1 MFNKERL
8 INIMEEKDISAYKLW
23 KLSGV
28 AQSTISDILN
38 KDDKNPTAKTLQK
51 IADALGVSVD
61 EFFKSD
67 DDKNNINNKVHNSSL
82 GFSTPEE
89 AIKFIL
95 EQPTIMGFGGFDI
108 NKMSDDEIMDFANE
122 LLRQLQL
129 ISYKYKK

>member
-8 INIMEEKDISAYKLW
+8 IEIMEEKDISAYKLW

-67 DDKNNINNKVHNSSL
+67 NDKNNINSKVHNSSL

>member
-8 INIMEEKDISAYKLW
+8 IKIMEEKDISAYKLW

-28 AQSTISDILN
+28 SQSTISDILN

-51 IADALGVSVD
+51 IADALGVSID

-67 DDKNNINNKVHNSSL
+67 KDSINNKIHNPSL

-89 AIKFIL
+89 AMKFIL